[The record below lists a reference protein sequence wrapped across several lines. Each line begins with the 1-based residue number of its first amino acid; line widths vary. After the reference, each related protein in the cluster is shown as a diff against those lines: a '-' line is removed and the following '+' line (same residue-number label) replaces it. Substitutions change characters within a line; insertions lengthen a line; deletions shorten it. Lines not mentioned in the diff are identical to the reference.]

1 MVISIRLELI
11 LTSVLPNFD
20 NSSARTCEVST
31 GNSYSLS
38 LKCILVIISW
48 SCSLV
53 RRSGCNCFS
62 RTASTIFIICFKSS
76 AK

>member
-1 MVISIRLELI
+1 MAMNSRPELI
-11 LTSVLPNFD
+11 LTSVFPNFD
-20 NSSARTCEVST
+20 NFSAGTCEVDL

-38 LKCILVIISW
+38 LKCISVIISW

-53 RRSGCNCFS
+53 RRSGCSLFSRASSTILMNCFEL
-62 RTASTIFIICFKSS
+62 S